1 MHRKLR
7 ALTFHYP
14 ISFRDFSIAIIAGGK
29 ATMTGQKQGLV
40 DVAIIGAGPAG
51 LTAAYLLT
59 KKGYSVSIIEKD
71 ERYVGGI
78 SRTVEVDG
86 YRFDIGGHRFFSKSK
101 EVVDLW
107 NEILPNDF
115 IQRPRMSR
123 IYYEGKFYSYPLRA
137 FEALFNL
144 GIIRSTLC
152 MASYVKAKAFP
163 NTKVR
168 SFEDWTVN
176 QFGHK
181 LYSIFFKT
189 YTEKVWGMPCD
200 EMSADW
206 AAQRIKGLSLGAA
219 VLDGL
224 KRSLGLNK
232 KPNDGMETK
241 TLLET
246 FRYPRLGPGM
256 MWDAARD
263 FVVANGNEVRMGHS
277 FKQLAQDANGN
288 WRLSATKA
296 DGSEAVIQA
305 KHVISSAP
313 MRELS
318 ARIHPL
324 PQTSL
329 QASDLKYRDF
339 LTVALMIKSDDLFPD
354 NWIYIHDS
362 KVKVGRVQNFRSWSP
377 EMVPDPSIACVGLEY
392 FCFEGDGLWSASDAD
407 LVELAK
413 KEMAILGL
421 CNPQDVV
428 GGAVVRQ
435 EKAYPVY
442 DGTYADNVEAMRDEL
457 ENKYPTL
464 HMVGRNGMHR
474 YNNQDH
480 AMMTAMLT
488 VENIDA
494 GARVYNIWN
503 VNEDA
508 EYHES
513 GDEGEEQA
521 IAAKVQVNADQAAAL
536 TSERDVPTRIEKADD
551 GDQRKAA

>member
-1 MHRKLR
+1 MSR
-7 ALTFHYP
+7 A
-14 ISFRDFSIAIIAGGK
+14 DK
-29 ATMTGQKQGLV
+29 AV

-59 KKGYSVSIIEKD
+59 KKGYSVTVIEKD
-71 ERYVGGI
+71 PSYVGGI
-78 SRTVEVDG
+78 SRTVEYNG
-86 YRFDIGGHRFFSKSK
+86 FRFDIGGHRFFSKSR

-107 NEILPNDF
+107 NEILPDDF

-137 FEALFNL
+137 FEALRNL
-144 GIIRSTLC
+144 GIFRSTLC
-152 MASYVKAKAFP
+152 MLSYLRSKLRPKQD
-163 NTKVR
+163 VR
-168 SFEDWTVN
+168 SFEDWVVN

-219 VLDGL
+219 VLDGV

-232 KPNDGMETK
+232 RPNDGMATK

-246 FRYPRLGPGM
+246 FRYPRQGPGM
-256 MWDAARD
+256 MWEAARD
-263 FVVANGNEVRMGHS
+263 FVLKGGNQVLMGHAL
-277 FKQLAQDANGN
+277 KQMKHNARTGRWQVQ
-288 WRLSATKA
+288 ATA
-296 DGSEAVIQA
+296 GDGGLVTINAA
-305 KHVISSAP
+305 HVISSAP
-313 MRELS
+313 MREL
-318 ARIHPL
+318 AGRIDPL
-324 PQTSL
+324 PATVP
-329 QASDLKYRDF
+329 QAMELKYRDF
-339 LTVALMIKSDDLFPD
+339 LTVALMIRSDDLFPD

-377 EMVPDPSIACVGLEY
+377 EMVPDADIACVGLEY
-392 FCFEGDGLWSASDAD
+392 FCFEGDGLWSSSDAD
-407 LVELAK
+407 LIELAK

-421 CNPQDVV
+421 CNPEDVV

-442 DGTYADNVEAMRDEL
+442 DDTYAENVRLMREEL
-457 ENKYPTL
+457 EASYPTL

-488 VENIDA
+488 VRNIEA
-494 GARVYNIWN
+494 GTRIYDIWG

-508 EYHES
+508 EYHEA
-513 GDEGEEQA
+513 GDEGER
-521 IAAKVQVNADQAAAL
+521 AAL
-536 TSERDVPTRIEKADD
+536 ASERLVPSRIE
-551 GDQRKAA
+551 RAA

>member
-1 MHRKLR
+1 MVASHRYN
-7 ALTFHYP
+7 A
-14 ISFRDFSIAIIAGGK
+14 
-29 ATMTGQKQGLV
+29 V

-51 LTAAYLLT
+51 LTAAYLLS
-59 KKGYSVSIIEKD
+59 KQGLSVTVIEKD
-71 ERYVGGI
+71 PVYVGGI
-78 SRTVEVDG
+78 SRTVEHSG
-86 YRFDIGGHRFFSKSK
+86 FRFDIGGHRFFSKSK

-107 NEILPNDF
+107 NEILPDDF

-137 FEALFNL
+137 FEALGNL
-144 GIIRSTLC
+144 GIIRSSLC
-152 MASYVKAKAFP
+152 MLSFAKAKAFP
-163 NTKVR
+163 NKNVK
-168 SFEDWTVN
+168 SFEDWVVN

-206 AAQRIKGLSLGAA
+206 AAQRIKGLSLWSA
-219 VLDGL
+219 VIDGL

-246 FRYPRLGPGM
+246 FRYPRQGPGM
-256 MWDAARD
+256 MWNAARD
-263 FVVANGNEVRMGHS
+263 KVVAMGNDIVMDTAL
-277 FKQLAQDANGN
+277 KQLRFDDVTKRWNMQTVSGNGAV
-288 WRLSATKA
+288 ATINA
-296 DGSEAVIQA
+296 AHI
-305 KHVISSAP
+305 ISSAP
-313 MRELS
+313 MREF
-318 ARIHPL
+318 AGRIYPL
-324 PQTSL
+324 PATLPSAMSL
-329 QASDLKYRDF
+329 NYRDF
-339 LTVALMIKSDDLFPD
+339 LTVALMIRSDDLFPD
-354 NWIYIHDS
+354 NWIYIHDD

-377 EMVPDPSIACVGLEY
+377 EMVPDPDLACVGLEY
-392 FCFEGDGLWSASDAD
+392 FCFEGDGLWSMSDDD
-407 LVELAK
+407 LVALAT

-421 CNPQDVV
+421 CDPKAVV

-442 DGTYADNVEAMRDEL
+442 DETYRDNVEAMRAEL
-457 ENKYPTL
+457 EAAYPTL

-488 VENIDA
+488 VKNIVA
-494 GARVYNIWN
+494 GRRVYDIWN

-513 GDEGEEQA
+513 GTEGE
-521 IAAKVQVNADQAAAL
+521 QAALA
-536 TSERDVPTRIEKADD
+536 SVRDVPERLKD
-551 GDQRKAA
+551 AA